1 MGEEAKET
9 EFSGGEII
17 FAGGTDWASI
27 GRTVGWRQKGKGGV

>member
-17 FAGGTDWASI
+17 FAGGTDWARHREDS
-27 GRTVGWRQKGKGGV
+27 GWRQKGKGGV